1 MNDLNKKIMRI
12 SEVVELCGISR
23 SSIYRLGAKGLFP
36 RQIKLSTNSSGWLAS
51 EVEAW
56 LDSKIQA
63 RDAEV

>member
-1 MNDLNKKIMRI
+1 MDTLNRKMMRI
-12 SEVVELCGISR
+12 KEVEKLTGISR
-23 SSIYRLGAKGLFP
+23 TSIYRLGAKGEFP
-36 RQIKLSTNSSGWLAS
+36 KHIKLSVNSSGWLAS

>member
-1 MNDLNKKIMRI
+1 MTDLDKKIIRVKQV
-12 SEVVELCGISR
+12 SELTGLSR
-23 SSIYRLGAKGLFP
+23 TSIYRLSSFGQFP
-36 RQIKLSTNSSGWLAS
+36 KSIKLSAYTTGWLVS